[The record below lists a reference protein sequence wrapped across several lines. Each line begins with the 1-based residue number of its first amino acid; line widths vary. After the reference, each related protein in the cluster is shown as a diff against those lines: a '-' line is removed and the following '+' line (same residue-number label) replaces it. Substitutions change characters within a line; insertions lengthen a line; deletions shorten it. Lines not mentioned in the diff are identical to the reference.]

1 MPDALKVE
9 FQITLNDWLEFRTA
23 ELSTFR
29 LWVLRLAERLS
40 RPLVVLLVL
49 SILVV
54 AARLSGLVHVAIPN
68 WLPIPILGLMAAS
81 QIYLSLPN
89 ISATRKA
96 RNEWKQRIANV
107 AYTMELTNE
116 GFHYFI
122 GLSLIDIKWFE
133 VDSVFQSEHVLM
145 FCDEDNES
153 CVLIPKRSF
162 PSETQMREF
171 LEIAYQKTVVE
182 RGFHKD

>member
-1 MPDALKVE
+1 MSNPLKVE
-9 FQITLNDWLEFRTA
+9 FQITLNDWLEFRRE
-23 ELSTFR
+23 ELSAFQMWLLR
-29 LWVLRLAERLS
+29 IADGLLW
-40 RPLVVLLVL
+40 PLVVLLVA

-54 AARLSGLVHVAIPN
+54 AAALTGVVRVSVPN
-68 WLPIPILGLMAAS
+68 WLPIPVLGLMAAS

-96 RNEWKQRIANV
+96 RNYWKQRIANV

-116 GFHYFI
+116 GFRYVAGPSVF
-122 GLSLIDIKWFE
+122 DIKWFE

-145 FCDEDNES
+145 FCNEDNEY
-153 CVLIPKRSF
+153 CLLIPKRSF

-182 RGFHKD
+182 R